1 MFKSRMKQFT
11 SSKVFHILQVL
22 NILHVL
28 QVLQS
33 YKCSLDCFLAILCW
47 SSPEAAL
54 GVSQK
59 VSTTPFE
66 LRSRLPRFLT
76 TKSPPPTVSSSI
88 FVSEE
93 MWIFRA
99 AFPESILIIFFNL
112 IYFGNHLMLMS
123 HFLIIFC
130 LEVKRFELGTATPS
144 SWKRLFVVL
153 GSCSRRA

>member
-11 SSKVFHILQVL
+11 SSKVFHILRVL

-33 YKCSLDCFLAILCW
+33 YKCSLDCFLAILCR

-99 AFPESILIIFFNL
+99 AFPESILIIFFK
-112 IYFGNHLMLMS
+112 FHLLEDCDS
-123 HFLIIFC
+123 DPYIKIIFNFGQSNYN
-130 LEVKRFELGTATPS
+130 EIIRK
-144 SWKRLFVVL
+144 
-153 GSCSRRA
+153 